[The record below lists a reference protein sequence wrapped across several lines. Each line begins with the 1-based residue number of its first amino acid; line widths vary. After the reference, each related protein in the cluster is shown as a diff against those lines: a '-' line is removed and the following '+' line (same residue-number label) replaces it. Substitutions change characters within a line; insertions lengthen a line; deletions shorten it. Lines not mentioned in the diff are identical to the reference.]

1 MVWIEIRTVPAQ
13 DVTASVTMNGSC
25 GLSVMSFSAL
35 LGRHARIGFILAIAS
50 LVLPVSPALAGPGF
64 IGSSK
69 VSIDDSSADLL
80 ASIEIRFNCKAQYL
94 RHDPRSNGDRIRIF
108 LEPTSIC
115 NGVSPVVA
123 ESRSRLRPFNADS
136 AHLIELEYDGTSA
149 GGPVLTLSFSKPVAF
164 DVDMSRIAFDVVV
177 HVRESALQ
185 ALPAESVQTAPTV
198 PHRQVARP
206 KPITPDYVINLA
218 SFRRIPTIADAP
230 NLQLGANQRLFYSEA
245 IVDGTMWYRLRIGN
259 FDSPGSAKDALV
271 GLTSSFP
278 GAWIDELEA
287 NASETDLTVA
297 VREFSEPQAT
307 LVDNDI
313 ATSKIDSLMEDA
325 RRSMIEGDTSK
336 AVQIYTKVLQLP
348 ESARHPEAQEYLAL
362 AREKKG
368 QTAHAKAEYQR
379 YLSLY
384 PDGEGAA
391 RVNQRLAAL
400 LASNQPA
407 GQPGGAS
414 NVQSGRQ
421 VAKRSDWRIQTYF
434 SQYYR
439 RDVNQPD
446 DREEIVSQS
455 ALYSD
460 VNFDARRR
468 GERFDFSSRLS
479 AGYRSDFLDNAS
491 SSGNSTRVSYAYA
504 DLADA
509 VTGLRGRIGR
519 QSRNNGGVLGR
530 FDGINL
536 GYELNEKVLINTV
549 IGKPAYSSSDGI
561 DSSRSFYG
569 ASVNYG
575 PVLENLDLGLFYI
588 QQDIE
593 NVRDR
598 QAVGGEFRYFGD
610 KQSLWGMA
618 DYDLHFGEL
627 ASAFLQGSWRF
638 ESRLSIHALANKRGS
653 PFLSSGNAIIG
664 QPVSSFAELA
674 TIFSADE
681 LSQLGKDRTAD
692 STNYSVGLSYPITQ
706 KLQINSDIGQS
717 TIDATPA
724 SGGVLA
730 TPGSTYSY
738 YSGSLLASSL
748 IKEGDVSI
756 FSLRYSDSE
765 TTQVISM
772 TVDSRYPFGRTWRI
786 NARLRVDRRQLASD
800 GSEQWLYTPGI
811 RIQYRRSQK
820 FRLEFEA
827 GKLFSQLDSASINQD
842 RESYFV
848 NLGYQ
853 VFF

>member
-1 MVWIEIRTVPAQ
+1 
-13 DVTASVTMNGSC
+13 
-25 GLSVMSFSAL
+25 MSISAL
-35 LGRHARIGFILAIAS
+35 FSRNARIGFILGIAS
-50 LVLPVSPALAGPGF
+50 LVWLASPALAGPGF
-64 IGSSK
+64 IGSSR
-69 VSIDDSSADLL
+69 VSTDDSSADSL

-94 RHDPRSNGDRIRIF
+94 RHDPRGNGDRIRIF

-136 AHLIELEYDGTSA
+136 AHLIELEYDGTNA
-149 GGPVLTLSFSKPVAF
+149 GGPVLTLSFSKSVAF
-164 DVDMSRIAFDVVV
+164 DVDMSGIAFDVVV
-177 HVRESALQ
+177 HIRESALQ
-185 ALPAESVQTAPTV
+185 ALPVESVRTAPAE
-198 PHRQVARP
+198 PHRQVSRP
-206 KPITPDYVINLA
+206 KPLTPDYVINLA
-218 SFRRIPTIADAP
+218 SFQRIPTIADVP
-230 NLQLGANQRLFYSEA
+230 NLQLTANQRLFYSEA
-245 IVDGTMWYRLRIGN
+245 VVDGAMWYRLRLGN

-271 GLTSSFP
+271 GLTDNFP
-278 GAWIDELEA
+278 GAWIDELEPNA
-287 NASETDLTVA
+287 NEIDLSVA
-297 VREFSEPQAT
+297 VREFSEPQGTEADT
-307 LVDNDI
+307 DL

-325 RRSMIEGDTSK
+325 RRSMIASDTSR
-336 AVQIYTKVLQLP
+336 AIQIYTKVLQLP

-368 QTAHAKAEYQR
+368 QMAHAKAEYQR

-384 PDGEGAA
+384 PDSEGAA

-400 LASNQPA
+400 LANNQPA
-407 GQPGGAS
+407 GQPGGVS
-414 NVQSGRQ
+414 NTQSGRQ

-479 AGYRSDFLDNAS
+479 AGYRSDFLDTGT
-491 SSGNSTRVSYAYA
+491 SSGNSTRISYAYA

-519 QSRNNGGVLGR
+519 QSRNTGGVLGR

-536 GYELNEKVLINTV
+536 GYQFNEKVLINTV

-575 PVLENLDLGLFYI
+575 PVLKNLDLGLFYI

-593 NVRDR
+593 NIRDR

-610 KQSLWGMA
+610 KQSFWGMV

-653 PFLSSGNAIIG
+653 PFLSTGNAIIG
-664 QPVSSFAELA
+664 QPVSTFAELA

-681 LSQLGKDRTAD
+681 LSQLGNDRTAA
-692 STNYSVGLSYPITQ
+692 STNYSIGLSYPITQ

-717 TIDATPA
+717 TIDSTPA
-724 SGGVLA
+724 SGGVFA
-730 TPGSTYSY
+730 TPGSTYTY

-748 IKEGDVSI
+748 LKEGDVTI
-756 FSLRYSDSE
+756 LSLRYSDSD
-765 TTQVISM
+765 TAQVVSM
-772 TVDSRYPFGRTWRI
+772 TIDSRYPFGRTWRV
-786 NARLRVDRRQLASD
+786 NARLRVDNRQLTSN
-800 GSEQWLYTPGI
+800 GSEQWLFTPGI

-827 GKLFSQLDSASINQD
+827 GKLFSQQDSIGISQD

-853 VFF
+853 AFF

>member
-1 MVWIEIRTVPAQ
+1 MDIVARHKKNRKLALFCGLTVLL
-13 DVTASVTMNGSC
+13 VTA
-25 GLSVMSFSAL
+25 
-35 LGRHARIGFILAIAS
+35 
-50 LVLPVSPALAGPGF
+50 SPALAGPGF
-64 IGSSK
+64 IGNSR
-69 VSIDDSSADLL
+69 VSIDNSNADVL

-94 RHDPRSNGDRIRIF
+94 RHDPRGNGDRVRIF

-123 ESRSRLRPFNADS
+123 KSRSRLRPFNADS
-136 AHLIELEYDGTSA
+136 AHLIELEYNGENA
-149 GGPVLTLSFSKPVAF
+149 GGPVLILSFSKPVAF
-164 DVDMSRIAFDVVV
+164 DVDMSGIAFDVVV
-177 HVRESALQ
+177 HVREPAVQ
-185 ALPAESVQTAPTV
+185 ALPAESVRAAPTV

-218 SFRRIPTIADAP
+218 SFRRIPTVADAP
-230 NLQLGANQRLFYSEA
+230 NLHLTASQRLFYSEA
-245 IVDGTMWYRLRIGN
+245 IVDGTIWYRLRLGN
-259 FDSPGSAKDALV
+259 FDSPGSAKDALLE
-271 GLTSSFP
+271 LTSRFP
-278 GAWIDELEA
+278 GAWIDKLEPNA
-287 NASETDLTVA
+287 NETDLTVA
-297 VREFSEPQAT
+297 VREFSEPERTQPDDD
-307 LVDNDI
+307 LP
-313 ATSKIDSLMEDA
+313 TSKIDSLMEDA
-325 RRSMIEGDTSK
+325 RRSMIAGDTSR
-336 AVQIYTKVLQLP
+336 AIQIYTKVLQLP

-384 PDGEGAA
+384 PDSEGAA

-400 LASNQPA
+400 LANNQPA
-407 GQPGGAS
+407 GQPGSAS
-414 NVQSGRQ
+414 NKKSGRL
-421 VAKRSDWRIQTYF
+421 VTNRSDWRIQTYF

-439 RDVNQPD
+439 RDVNQPND
-446 DREEIVSQS
+446 QEEIVSQS

-479 AGYRSDFLDNAS
+479 AGYRSDFLDTVTR
-491 SSGNSTRVSYAYA
+491 SGNSTRISYAYA

-519 QSRNNGGVLGR
+519 QSRNTGGVLGR

-536 GYELNEKVLINTV
+536 GYQFNEKVLINTV
-549 IGKPAYSSSDGI
+549 MGKPAYSSSDGI

-575 PVLENLDLGLFYI
+575 PVLKNLDLGLFYI

-593 NVRDR
+593 NIRDR

-610 KQSLWGMA
+610 RQSLWGML

-653 PFLSSGNAIIG
+653 PFLSTGNAIIG
-664 QPVSSFAELA
+664 QPVSTFAELA

-681 LSQLGKDRTAD
+681 LSRLGKDRTAA
-692 STNYSVGLSYPITQ
+692 STNYSVGLSFPITQ
-706 KLQINSDIGQS
+706 KLQINSDIGHS

-748 IKEGDVSI
+748 LKEGDVSI
-756 FSLRYSDSE
+756 FSLRYSDSD

-772 TVDSRYPFGRTWRI
+772 TIDSRYPFGRTWRI

-800 GSEQWLYTPGI
+800 GSEQWLFTPGI

-827 GKLFSQLDSASINQD
+827 GKLYSRQDSISISQD

-853 VFF
+853 AFF

>member
-1 MVWIEIRTVPAQ
+1 
-13 DVTASVTMNGSC
+13 MNI
-25 GLSVMSFSAL
+25 SAL
-35 LGRHARIGFILAIAS
+35 LNRNARIGFSLAIAA
-50 LVLPVSPALAGPGF
+50 LFLPVSPALAGPGF
-64 IGSSK
+64 IGSSR
-69 VSIDDSSADLL
+69 VSIDDSSADSL

-94 RHDPRSNGDRIRIF
+94 RHDPRGSGDRVRIF

-164 DVDMSRIAFDVVV
+164 DVDMSGIAFDVVV
-177 HVRESALQ
+177 HVRESTLQ
-185 ALPAESVQTAPTV
+185 ALPVESVQTAPAE
-198 PHRQVARP
+198 PHRQVSRP
-206 KPITPDYVINLA
+206 IPVTRDYVINLA
-218 SFRRIPTIADAP
+218 SFQRIPTIADAP

-245 IVDGTMWYRLRIGN
+245 IVNGTMWYRLRLGI
-259 FDSPGSAKDALV
+259 FDSPGSAKDVLV
-271 GLTSSFP
+271 GLTANFP
-278 GAWIDELEA
+278 GAWIDELETNA
-287 NASETDLTVA
+287 NETDLTVA
-297 VREFSEPQAT
+297 VREFSEPQGTQA
-307 LVDNDI
+307 DNDI

-325 RRSMIEGDTSK
+325 RRSMIAGDTSK
-336 AVQIYTKVLQLP
+336 AIQIYTKVLQLP

-384 PDGEGAA
+384 PDSEGAA
-391 RVNQRLAAL
+391 RVKQRLAAL
-400 LASNQPA
+400 LASGQSA
-407 GQPGGAS
+407 GQAAGAS
-414 NVQSGRQ
+414 GSQAGRR
-421 VAKRSDWRIQTYF
+421 VANRSDWRIQTYF

-479 AGYRSDFLDNAS
+479 AGYRSDFLDTVS
-491 SSGNSTRVSYAYA
+491 SSGTSTRISYAYA

-519 QSRNNGGVLGR
+519 QSRNTGGVLGR

-536 GYELNEKVLINTV
+536 GYQFNEKVLINTV

-610 KQSLWGMA
+610 KQSLWGMV

-653 PFLSSGNAIIG
+653 PFLSTGNAIIG
-664 QPVSSFAELA
+664 QPVSTFAEL
-674 TIFSADE
+674 TNIFNADE
-681 LSQLGKDRTAD
+681 LSQLGEDRTAA

-748 IKEGDVSI
+748 LKEGDVTI

-765 TTQVISM
+765 TAQIISM
-772 TVDSRYPFGRTWRI
+772 TVDSRYPFGRTWRV
-786 NARLRVDRRQLASD
+786 NARLRVDHRQLASD
-800 GSEQWLYTPGI
+800 GSEQWLFTPGI

-827 GKLFSQLDSASINQD
+827 GKLFSQQDSVSISQD

-853 VFF
+853 AFF